1 MAFAPLIDVS
11 MAGFKVHL
19 GENRPESTSR
29 CLNQWTQLNGV
40 ELDFS
45 RLGKPTDN
53 TFIEAFNGRFRQE
66 CLNENRF
73 LSLQAAGEKVE
84 IWRKH

>member
-1 MAFAPLIDVS
+1 M
-11 MAGFKVHL
+11 
-19 GENRPESTSR
+19 
-29 CLNQWTQLNGV
+29 

-66 CLNENRF
+66 CLNENWF
-73 LSLQAAGEKVE
+73 LSLQDAEESAET
-84 IWRKH
+84 WRKHYNEERLHSVLVNLSPREFVVLAEIAD

>member
-1 MAFAPLIDVS
+1 M
-11 MAGFKVHL
+11 
-19 GENRPESTSR
+19 
-29 CLNQWTQLNGV
+29 

-66 CLNENRF
+66 CLNENWF
-73 LSLQAAGEKVE
+73 LSLQDAEESVE
-84 IWRKH
+84 TWRKHYNEERLHSVLVNLSPREFVVLAEIAD